1 MAAMQPFRRT
11 ETHTMMKSPGKSDP
25 VGSESSNN
33 QAKRQTET
41 LPEQDPAEGSRK
53 TVDRELERQKRS
65 PGAEDR
71 KSGRQALRDQV
82 DEETEL
88 PQKGSA

>member
-1 MAAMQPFRRT
+1 MI
-11 ETHTMMKSPGKSDP
+11 KSHGKSDP
-25 VGSESSNN
+25 VASESSSG

-53 TVDRELERQKRS
+53 TVDHELERQKKRS
-65 PGAEDR
+65 PEAEDR

-82 DEETEL
+82 EEETEL